1 MVLRYLIAKLLNSP
15 QIIDRLADS
24 YPIRRAAQLTVFAL
38 NKGKAAAKEAIEAEV
53 TKKASNIQNEVT
65 KKASNIQSTFV
76 KELKEG
82 FEKIAQEN
90 KKGR

>member
-1 MVLRYLIAKLLNSP
+1 MVLRYLLAKLLNSP

-38 NKGKAAAKEAIEAEV
+38 NKGKVAAKEAIEAEV
-53 TKKASNIQNEVT
+53 TKRAN
-65 KKASNIQSTFV
+65 NIQSTFR

>member
-1 MVLRYLIAKLLNSP
+1 MVLRFLLAKLLNSP

-38 NKGKAAAKEAIEAEV
+38 NKGKAAAKNAIEAEV
-53 TKKASNIQNEVT
+53 TKKAN
-65 KKASNIQSTFV
+65 NIQSSV
-76 KELKEG
+76 LKDIKEG
-82 FEKIAQEN
+82 FQKIAEEN

>member
-1 MVLRYLIAKLLNSP
+1 MVLRYLLVKLLNSP

-38 NKGKAAAKEAIEAEV
+38 NKGKTVAKEAIEAEV
-53 TKKASNIQNEVT
+53 TKKAN
-65 KKASNIQSTFV
+65 NIQSTFV

-82 FEKIAQEN
+82 FEKISQEN

>member
-1 MVLRYLIAKLLNSP
+1 MVLRFLIAKLLNSP

-38 NKGKAAAKEAIEAEV
+38 NKGKAVAKEAIEAEV
-53 TKKASNIQNEVT
+53 S
-65 KKASNIQSTFV
+65 KKASNIQSSILKDV
-76 KELKEG
+76 KEG

>member
-1 MVLRYLIAKLLNSP
+1 MVLRYILAKLLNSP

-38 NKGKAAAKEAIEAEV
+38 NKGKAATKEAIEAEV
-53 TKKASNIQNEVT
+53 TKKAN
-65 KKASNIQSTFV
+65 NIQSTFL

-90 KKGR
+90 KKRR

>member
-1 MVLRYLIAKLLNSP
+1 MVLRFLLAKLLNSP

-53 TKKASNIQNEVT
+53 TKKAN
-65 KKASNIQSTFV
+65 NIQSSILKDV
-76 KELKEG
+76 KEG
-82 FEKIAQEN
+82 FKKISEEN

>member
-1 MVLRYLIAKLLNSP
+1 MVLRYLLIKLLNNP

-38 NKGKAAAKEAIEAEV
+38 NKGKAVAKEAIEAEV
-53 TKKASNIQNEVT
+53 TKRAN
-65 KKASNIQSTFV
+65 NIQSTFR
-76 KELKEG
+76 KEVKEG
-82 FEKIAQEN
+82 FEKISQEN